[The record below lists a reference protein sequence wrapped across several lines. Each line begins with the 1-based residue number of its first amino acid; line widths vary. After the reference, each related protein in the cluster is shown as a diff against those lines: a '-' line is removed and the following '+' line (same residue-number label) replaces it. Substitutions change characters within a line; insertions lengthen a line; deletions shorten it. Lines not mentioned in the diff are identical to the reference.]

1 MIGSFGI
8 LVYAYVIRYMAV
20 GISPLKSSFD
30 KHPSS
35 YDDTAFNLGMGPT
48 KLFRSIHLPINKSAI
63 AIAFLITFVDI
74 IKELPITL
82 ILRPFNFDTLAVQTY
97 EYAIEEMIPKS
108 SIYSLA
114 IVMLGTILLIFLKK
128 IVNKEID
135 VPKSKWITK
144 ILWLKQS
151 ADQKF
156 EFFSRGGGYSFFYRW
171 KRIWKN
177 NFLKCLAGLEKINS
191 GSIILNGKTLNDKS
205 TFITPNKRKIGFVFQ
220 DYPLFPHLN
229 VLENIKINLDKNY
242 YSKIDYILELTNIK
256 DLCGRFPDQLSG
268 GEQQRACIARAL
280 VREPD
285 LLLLDEPFSNLDSNI
300 KSTIQDEIQKI
311 IKETKTT
318 TILVTHD
325 IKDTFNISDK
335 ILIFKAGILQQYD
348 NPVNMY
354 CNPVNCYCAKIL
366 GDLNQISVNGKTY
379 FIRPE
384 KIRVAKKSSYLAVV
398 KKQFLLE
405 RNIKLVQN

>member
-1 MIGSFGI
+1 M
-8 LVYAYVIRYMAV
+8 
-20 GISPLKSSFD
+20 
-30 KHPSS
+30 
-35 YDDTAFNLGMGPT
+35 
-48 KLFRSIHLPINKSAI
+48 
-63 AIAFLITFVDI
+63 
-74 IKELPITL
+74 
-82 ILRPFNFDTLAVQTY
+82 
-97 EYAIEEMIPKS
+97 
-108 SIYSLA
+108 
-114 IVMLGTILLIFLKK
+114 FLKVNELQK
-128 IVNKEID
+128 YYDSNNPLIRNLNFSVEEGDIV
-135 VPKSKWITK
+135 
-144 ILWLKQS
+144 
-151 ADQKF
+151 
-156 EFFSRGGGYSFFYRW
+156 SFIGESGSG
-171 KRIWKN
+171 KTT
-177 NFLKCLAGLEKINS
+177 FLKCLAGLEKINS

-300 KSTIQDEIQKI
+300 KTTIQDEIHKI

-384 KIRVAKKSSYLAVV
+384 KIRLAKKSSYLAVV
-398 KKQFLLE
+398 KKTVFVGKEYKISAKINEEIWTFFSEEPLQIDQEVYLELDDKDLLE
-405 RNIKLVQN
+405 FDSTCSNFFTH

>member
-1 MIGSFGI
+1 M
-8 LVYAYVIRYMAV
+8 
-20 GISPLKSSFD
+20 
-30 KHPSS
+30 
-35 YDDTAFNLGMGPT
+35 
-48 KLFRSIHLPINKSAI
+48 
-63 AIAFLITFVDI
+63 
-74 IKELPITL
+74 
-82 ILRPFNFDTLAVQTY
+82 
-97 EYAIEEMIPKS
+97 
-108 SIYSLA
+108 
-114 IVMLGTILLIFLKK
+114 FLKINELQK
-128 IVNKEID
+128 YYDSNNPLIRNLNFSVDEGDIV
-135 VPKSKWITK
+135 
-144 ILWLKQS
+144 
-151 ADQKF
+151 
-156 EFFSRGGGYSFFYRW
+156 SFIGESGSG
-171 KRIWKN
+171 KTT
-177 NFLKCLAGLEKINS
+177 FLKCLAGLEKINS
-191 GSIILNGKTLNDKS
+191 GSIILNGKILNDKS

-256 DLCGRFPDQLSG
+256 DLCSRFPDQLSG

-384 KIRVAKKSSYLAVV
+384 KIRLAKKSSYLAVV
-398 KKQFLLE
+398 KKTVFVGKEYKISAKINEEVWIFFSEEPLQIDQEVYLELDDKDLLE
-405 RNIKLVQN
+405 FDSTCSNFFTH

>member
-1 MIGSFGI
+1 MFLEVNELQKYYDSNNPLIRNLNFSVEEGDIVSFIGESGS
-8 LVYAYVIRYMAV
+8 
-20 GISPLKSSFD
+20 GK
-30 KHPSS
+30 
-35 YDDTAFNLGMGPT
+35 TT
-48 KLFRSIHLPINKSAI
+48 
-63 AIAFLITFVDI
+63 
-74 IKELPITL
+74 
-82 ILRPFNFDTLAVQTY
+82 
-97 EYAIEEMIPKS
+97 
-108 SIYSLA
+108 
-114 IVMLGTILLIFLKK
+114 
-128 IVNKEID
+128 
-135 VPKSKWITK
+135 
-144 ILWLKQS
+144 
-151 ADQKF
+151 
-156 EFFSRGGGYSFFYRW
+156 
-171 KRIWKN
+171 
-177 NFLKCLAGLEKINS
+177 FLKCLAGLEKINS

-398 KKQFLLE
+398 QKTVFVGKEYKISAKINEEVWIFFSEEPLQIDQEVYLELDDKDLLE
-405 RNIKLVQN
+405 FDSTCSNFFTH